1 MLDRPFF
8 GSDNARNVTALAN
21 GAVTLKCTV
30 KNKGNTTVRHCRD
43 YWHEFLI
50 NHLWQFRQVSWIRR
64 RDLAILTSNTFVYT
78 TDTRFSVIHIPDSHN
93 WDLRVK
99 SLTEKDSGVRSHLN
113 GAISRVLSFYWLLL
127 CRFTNARW
135 TPTHS
140 KSTCLY
146 ISMWWVSISC
156 SIRAAAGGARAK
168 IVSEGN
174 NNLIKFHPFN
184 SRLRCHEWGRVQDR

>member
-8 GSDNARNVTALAN
+8 GSDNARNITALAN
-21 GAVTLKCTV
+21 GDVTLKCTV

-50 NHLWQFRQVSWIRR
+50 NHLQQFRQVSWIRR

-99 SLTEKDSGVRSHLN
+99 SLTEKDSGVRE
-113 GAISRVLSFYWLLL
+113 V
-127 CRFTNARW
+127 
-135 TPTHS
+135 
-140 KSTCLY
+140 
-146 ISMWWVSISC
+146 ISMVQ
-156 SIRAAAGGARAK
+156 
-168 IVSEGN
+168 
-174 NNLIKFHPFN
+174 FHECLAFIDFFYVDLWMPGEHLPIQN
-184 SRLRCHEWGRVQDR
+184 QPAYTSRCDE